1 MSDTIQD
8 NERSAEINNDFEE
21 IIEKSEKL
29 KKDYYKRRTG
39 SLAADELPEL
49 TIGTWITGLSEGE
62 IIDIKVD
69 DNDDVILTTRIKD
82 NGNVRDIKVRDR
94 SNTYTENNELVRL
107 LEYKNIKEGNIPDLL
122 GKKIP
127 LYINRYAL
135 PSNELIKTRWKPY
148 LPKRFDK
155 IGLLFYKFDNFL
167 RNIGY
172 EGEFSSRFL
181 ALSFFTITVFWWS
194 VAFLI
199 LNIGISEII
208 TILTSYNELLFV
220 SVVISVIFTIYT
232 PFISRVL
239 NILKEKYIHYKSK
252 KTIAEE

>member
-8 NERSAEINNDFEE
+8 SEKSAEINDDFEE

-39 SLAADELPEL
+39 SLAADKLPDL

-69 DNDDVILTTRIKD
+69 DNDDVILTVRIED

-94 SNTYTENNELVRL
+94 ENTYTEKNELVRL
-107 LEYKNIKEGNIPDLL
+107 LEYKDIKEGNIPQLL

-127 LYINRYAL
+127 LYINRYSL
-135 PSNELIKTRWKPY
+135 PSNELIKTQWKPY

-155 IGLLFYKFDNFL
+155 VGILSYRFDNFL

-172 EGEFSSRFL
+172 EGEFSSKFL
-181 ALSFFTITVFWWS
+181 ALSFFCITVFWWS

-208 TILTSYNELLFV
+208 AILTSYNKLVFI

-232 PFISRVL
+232 PFISRIL
-239 NILKEKYIHYKSK
+239 NIFREKYIHYKSK
-252 KTIAEE
+252 NSVAED